1 MISDVASPLVM
12 LPSTIFVGH
21 GSPQLPDQ
29 DIPARQFL
37 RNIGKELPRPKAILC
52 VSAHWMTSV
61 PSVTG
66 ADRMSTTH
74 DFWGF
79 PGHMYEWEYPVPGSP
94 RLAERVAE
102 LLTAAGFQT
111 RIDRKRGLDHGAWIP
126 LSLMYPDADIPVV
139 QLSIQPDKSPRH
151 HVQIG
156 RALSPLRKEGVLIL
170 GSGNVTHNLSDL
182 QLQLSGPV
190 EVPNYATRFDDW
202 THDTLIRGNVDDLC
216 DYLNKA
222 PEARRAHPTPDHF
235 LPLHVTLGAA
245 GEYSTAKRIHSSFS
259 GDVFSMAAYEF
270 KAPEYAGAA

>member
-1 MISDVASPLVM
+1 MATDVASAPAM
-12 LPSTIFVGH
+12 LRSTIFVGH
-21 GSPQLPDQ
+21 GSPQLPEL

-52 VSAHWMTSV
+52 VSAHWMTSA
-61 PSVTG
+61 PSVTA
-66 ADRMSTTH
+66 ADRMSTIH

-79 PGHMYEWEYPVPGSP
+79 PAHMYEWKYPVPGSP

-102 LLTAAGFQT
+102 LLTVAGFGT
-111 RIDRKRGLDHGAWIP
+111 SIDRKRGLDHGAWIP

-139 QLSIQPDKSPRH
+139 QLSIQPDRSPRH
-151 HVQIG
+151 HVQMG
-156 RALSPLRKEGVLIL
+156 RALSALREEGVLVL
-170 GSGNVTHNLSDL
+170 GSGNVTHNLREL
-182 QLQLSGPV
+182 RFSGPV

-202 THDTLIRGNVDDLC
+202 THDTLIHGKVDDLC

-245 GEYSTAKRIHSSFS
+245 GESPRTKRIHSSFS
-259 GDVFSMAAYEF
+259 GNFFSMAAYEF
-270 KAPEYAGAA
+270 EAAEYAAAA